1 MRWSTYTVSSIEMLS
16 RMYSSGETFSESTE
30 NVKTDEYALSVGTW
44 NKDAY
49 TITARPEDMW
59 EFGEDEGARGLY
71 SELYLEFDGKVPLET
86 FVFPGGVA
94 FGDSS
99 LGTAIGQEYFYTYE
113 PSDYRTE
120 VASTWSGYSLN
131 RTKYIS
137 DYEKAYMEYS
147 GKIPITAFEG
157 AHAYN
162 QYSSETDTTTKERDD
177 PTYIQSEIASY
188 YSKYVQELANIR
200 ELSLSVEWV
209 SAVNGVYMTE
219 YARAEYDV
227 PIFTSVA
234 NSTLAMPSSVPSGDS
249 SLSRVTSSANSKE
262 KAKPSDHQPDA
273 KKPDKKETPGDTK
286 EAGRESSTS
295 GEVVTSSQS
304 KSAPS
309 STNPPPVS
317 SKAKAA
323 LLTPLS
329 SFVVLGLMM
338 I

>member
-1 MRWSTYTVSSIEMLS
+1 MRWSTYTSLGLTWV
-16 RMYSSGETFSESTE
+16 RDVYSSGETFSETTS
-30 NVKTDEYALSVGTW
+30 NLKTDTYYLSMGTW

-49 TITARPEDMW
+49 TLTASPEAFSEWADD
-59 EFGEDEGARGLY
+59 DERQSYYA
-71 SELYLEFDGKVPLET
+71 EMYLEFDGKVPLET
-86 FVFPGGVA
+86 FLFPGGVA
-94 FGDSS
+94 FGDTN
-99 LGTAIGQEYFYTYE
+99 LGTTIGSEYFYTSE
-113 PSDYRTE
+113 PFAYRTE
-120 VASTWSGYSLN
+120 VAYTGEWFSLN

-137 DYEKAYMEYS
+137 DYEKSYMEYS

-157 AHAYN
+157 ALAYN
-162 QYSSETDTTTKERDD
+162 QYTSETDATDESDES
-177 PTYIQSEIASY
+177 TYIRSVIESH
-188 YSKYVQELANIR
+188 YSDYVQSMANIR

-234 NSTLAMPSSVPSGDS
+234 NSTLAMPSSVSSGDS
-249 SLSRVTSSANSKE
+249 SLSKVTSSANSKE
-262 KAKPSDHQPDA
+262 KAKPSEQPDA
-273 KKPDKKETPGDTK
+273 KKPDEKEMSGDAK
-286 EAGRESSTS
+286 EAGRGSSTS

-304 KSAPS
+304 KSSPS

-323 LLTPLS
+323 LLAPLS

>member
-1 MRWSTYTVSSIEMLS
+1 MWKMD
-16 RMYSSGETFSESTE
+16 YSSGETFSETTS
-30 NVKTDEYALSVGTW
+30 NLKTDNYYLSMGTW

-49 TITARPEDMW
+49 TLTASPEAFSEWADD
-59 EFGEDEGARGLY
+59 DERQSYYA
-71 SELYLEFDGKVPLET
+71 EMYLEFDGKVPLET
-86 FVFPGGVA
+86 FLFPGGVA
-94 FGDSS
+94 FGDTI
-99 LGTAIGQEYFYTYE
+99 LGTTIGSEYFYTSE
-113 PSDYRTE
+113 PFSYRSE
-120 VASTWSGYSLN
+120 VAYTGEWFSLN

-137 DYEKAYMEYS
+137 DYEKSYMEYS

-157 AHAYN
+157 ALAYN
-162 QYSSETDTTTKERDD
+162 QYTSETDATDERDES
-177 PTYIQSEIASY
+177 TYIRSAIESH
-188 YSKYVQELANIR
+188 YSDYVQSMANIR

-234 NSTLAMPSSVPSGDS
+234 NSTLAMPSSVSSGDS
-249 SLSRVTSSANSKE
+249 SLSKVTSSANSKE
-262 KAKPSDHQPDA
+262 KARPSDQPDA
-273 KKPDKKETPGDTK
+273 KKPDEKGTPGDTK
-286 EAGRESSTS
+286 EAGRESSS
-295 GEVVTSSQS
+295 PGKAVTSSQS
-304 KSAPS
+304 KSSPS